1 MYDCGPARRI
11 QNRRQS
17 AHEALQQLHSRSGD
31 GLIRADHVRGQKVH
45 ALRRKMGPHSGQ
57 MMLRGNQQ
65 NPGEALM
72 SALLQS
78 IANDMKSITKND
90 PMRFQIVHSP
100 DIRRREGTGMGCPQ
114 SAIAKLEL

>member
-17 AHEALQQLHSRSGD
+17 AHEALQQLHARSGD

-78 IANDMKSITKND
+78 IANDMKASQRMTLCAS
-90 PMRFQIVHSP
+90 RSCTA
-100 DIRRREGTGMGCPQ
+100 RTSGEGKVQAWDAHNLP
-114 SAIAKLEL
+114 LLN